1 MRNHL
6 FFIWFGFNNSISM
19 PKGNFILEVI
29 NQQSTLIIKSEWP
42 LFVNDRFLNK
52 LTFPLSLLQLLINL
66 LANDGEHKPN
76 LISIKD
82 RSTFIFKLLVL

>member
-1 MRNHL
+1 
-6 FFIWFGFNNSISM
+6 M